1 MTNPSSSARWSGSDY
16 SRSSAHHR
24 GYDEM
29 FLARH
34 QPRPSDAVVDLGCGV
49 ASSPPSSLI
58 WSRRAR

>member
-1 MTNPSSSARWSGSDY
+1 MTSPSPSARWSGFDY

-34 QPRPSDAVVDLGCGV
+34 QPRPRTWWLTSGAAV
-49 ASSPPSSLI
+49 ASSPP
-58 WSRRAR
+58 AC